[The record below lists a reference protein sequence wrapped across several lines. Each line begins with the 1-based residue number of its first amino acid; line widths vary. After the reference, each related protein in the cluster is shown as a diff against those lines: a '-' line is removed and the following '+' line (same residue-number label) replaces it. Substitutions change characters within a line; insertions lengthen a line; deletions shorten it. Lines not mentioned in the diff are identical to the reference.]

1 MPDQLFKKTIFPAI
15 WFSLAVA
22 ACGQTNTDD
31 SEEQSVRAVVE
42 TYIAG
47 TYEADADKL
56 RGAFADNAAMS
67 GYLDGQLLEGTPE
80 PFIQDVT
87 SKPSL
92 KSSGAGY
99 EANIEHVSITG
110 NVASVVMRETGFGP
124 FNFTNYFH
132 LLQKNGEWK
141 IVSKTFTSH

>member
-1 MPDQLFKKTIFPAI
+1 MPDQLFKKIIFPAI
-15 WFSLAVA
+15 WFSLVLT
-22 ACGQTNTDD
+22 ACGQTNTDG
-31 SEEQSVRAVVE
+31 SEEQSVRVVVE

-47 TYEADADKL
+47 THEADADAL
-56 RGAFADNAAMS
+56 RSAFADNAVMN
-67 GYLDGQLLEGTPE
+67 GYLDNQLLEGTPE

-92 KSSGAGY
+92 KSSGADY
-99 EANIEHVSITG
+99 EASIEHVLITG

-132 LLQKNGEWK
+132 LLKKNGEWK